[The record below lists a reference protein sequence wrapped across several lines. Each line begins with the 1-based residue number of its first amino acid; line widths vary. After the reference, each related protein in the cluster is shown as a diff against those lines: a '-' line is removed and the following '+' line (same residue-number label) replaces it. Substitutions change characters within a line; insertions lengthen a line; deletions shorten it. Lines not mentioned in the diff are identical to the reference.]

1 MLNNW
6 SIESVSEDLKTK
18 SSLLL
23 KGVFFLGSRTKLHD
37 FFQDLRKKGY
47 SVERTDA
54 GGDPT
59 WKVEKKHG

>member
-1 MLNNW
+1 MLSGW
-6 SIESVSEDLKTK
+6 TIERVSEDLKTK
-18 SSLLL
+18 NSLLL

-59 WKVEKKHG
+59 WKVEKRNG

>member
-1 MLNNW
+1 MLSNW

-59 WKVEKKHG
+59 WKVEKRNG

>member
-59 WKVEKKHG
+59 WKVEKTHG

>member
-1 MLNNW
+1 MLSGW

-23 KGVFFLGSRTKLHD
+23 KGILFVGSRTKLHD

-47 SVERTDA
+47 SVERQDA

-59 WKVEKKHG
+59 WKVEKRNG

>member
-1 MLNNW
+1 MLSGW

-18 SSLLL
+18 NSLLL
-23 KGVFFLGSRTKLHD
+23 KGTLFVGSGTKLHD